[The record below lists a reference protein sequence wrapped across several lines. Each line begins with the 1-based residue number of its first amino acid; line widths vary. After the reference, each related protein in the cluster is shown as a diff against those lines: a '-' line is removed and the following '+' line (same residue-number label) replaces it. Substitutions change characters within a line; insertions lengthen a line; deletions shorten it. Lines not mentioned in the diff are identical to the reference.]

1 MGRKKAQHKP
11 KRLPLTLI
19 EPTHKILEKL
29 VNTGGY
35 GNNTT
40 DAARVIIM
48 AHIQELDAQKK
59 IELFT
64 PEAEAKADPIRG

>member
-1 MGRKKAQHKP
+1 MGRKPSKYRP

-19 EPTHKILEKL
+19 EPTHQILEKL

-40 DAARVIIM
+40 DAARIIIM
-48 AHIQELDAQKK
+48 RHLQELDTAKK
-59 IELFT
+59 IELFAASET
-64 PEAEAKADPIRG
+64 AKSDTRK